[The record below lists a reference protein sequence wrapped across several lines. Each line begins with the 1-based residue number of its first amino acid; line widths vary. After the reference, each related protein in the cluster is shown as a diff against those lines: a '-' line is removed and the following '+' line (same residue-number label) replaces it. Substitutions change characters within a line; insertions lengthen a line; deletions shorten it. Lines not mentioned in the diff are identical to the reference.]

1 MERKELLATENQS
14 PWAQSW
20 RKLKKDK
27 WAMISL
33 WFIIAVSSLSILGYL
48 IAPDPSPNS
57 NSQHLEIAVQK
68 PGFSVKILKI
78 RKPTSEQEENFLA
91 RIAYGKE
98 SEYKELAISGYQI
111 QNGKILVQ
119 EYTAYK
125 NEQPLTHQLTLAE
138 VLYPIDN
145 PQHIKIVQGKSFF
158 TTIDGIKHTIANSE
172 LAQQVNAENVEKR
185 TYLLGTDR
193 YGRDLLSRML
203 VGARV
208 SLSVGI
214 IAVAISL
221 LIGVTLGAAA
231 GYYRGWVDNITMW
244 FINVIWSVPTLLMVI
259 AVTLVLGKGFWQI
272 FLAVGLTMWVEVA
285 RIVRGQVLSIRE
297 KEYVDAAKA
306 LGFGNWRIIIRHIL
320 PNVMGPII
328 VISAANFASAILI
341 ESGLSFLGVG
351 IQPPTPSWGA
361 MLKESY
367 AYIILDASYLAFI
380 PGIAIML
387 MVLAFTLLGDGLREA
402 FDVSKGSTP
411 GS

>member
-1 MERKELLATENQS
+1 
-14 PWAQSW
+14 
-20 RKLKKDK
+20 
-27 WAMISL
+27 MISL
-33 WFIIAVSSLSILGYL
+33 WFIALVSAIASLGYL
-48 IAPDPSPNS
+48 IAPDSTPNS

-68 PGFSVKILKI
+68 PGFSTQILLQQ
-78 RKPTSEQEENFLA
+78 KPTSANDAGFISMLTN
-91 RIAYGKE
+91 GKE
-98 SEYKELAISGYQI
+98 SVYKELAICGYSISGGYI
-111 QNGKILVQ
+111 NVK
-119 EYTAYK
+119 EFTAYK
-125 NEQPLTHQLTLAE
+125 NEQPLEHRLTLAE
-138 VLYPIDN
+138 VVYPIEN
-145 PQHIKIVQGKSFF
+145 PQKIVIQNGKSYF
-158 TTIDGIKHTIANSE
+158 TTIYGKRMAADNAS
-172 LAQQVNAENVEKR
+172 LAKIVEEAHIVKR
-185 TYLLGTDR
+185 SFIFGTDR

-203 VGARV
+203 IGARV

-221 LIGVTLGAAA
+221 LIGITLGAVA
-231 GYYRGWVDNITMW
+231 GYFRGWVDNVTMW

-272 FLAVGLTMWVEVA
+272 FIAVGLTMWVEVA

-297 KEYVDAAKA
+297 KEYVDAARA
-306 LGFGNWRIIIRHIL
+306 LGFSNWRIIVRHIL

-351 IQPPTPSWGA
+351 IQPPMPSWGA

-380 PGIAIML
+380 PGTAIML

-402 FDVSKGSTP
+402 FDVSKGNADQR
-411 GS
+411 

>member
-1 MERKELLATENQS
+1 
-14 PWAQSW
+14 
-20 RKLKKDK
+20 
-27 WAMISL
+27 MISL
-33 WFIIAVSSLSILGYL
+33 WFIIIVSTLALLGYL
-48 IAPDPSPNS
+48 IAPDSSPNS

-68 PGFSVKILKI
+68 PGFSTQVLLQQKATGIKNVDLLTILA
-78 RKPTSEQEENFLA
+78 S
-91 RIAYGKE
+91 GKE
-98 SEYKELAISGYQI
+98 SAYKELAISNYSIEGGYI
-111 QNGKILVQ
+111 NAK
-119 EYTAYK
+119 EFSAYK
-125 NEQPLTHQLTLAE
+125 NEQPLEHRFTLAE
-138 VLYPIDN
+138 VVYPIEN
-145 PQHIKIVQGKSFF
+145 PEKVTIRNGKSHF
-158 TTIDGIKHTIANSE
+158 TTIDGKHMVVDNNA
-172 LAQQVNAENVEKR
+172 LAKIVQESHIVKR
-185 TYLLGTDR
+185 SFVFGTDR

-203 VGARV
+203 IGARV

-221 LIGVTLGAAA
+221 LIGITLGAVA
-231 GYYRGWVDNITMW
+231 GYFRGWVDNVTMW

-272 FLAVGLTMWVEVA
+272 FIAVGLTMWVEVA

-297 KEYVDAAKA
+297 KEYVDAARA
-306 LGFGNWRIIIRHIL
+306 LGFSDWRIIARHIL

-351 IQPPTPSWGA
+351 IQPPMPSWGA

-380 PGIAIML
+380 PGTAIML

-402 FDVSKGSTP
+402 FDVSKGNTDKR
-411 GS
+411 

>member
-1 MERKELLATENQS
+1 
-14 PWAQSW
+14 
-20 RKLKKDK
+20 
-27 WAMISL
+27 MISL
-33 WFIIAVSSLSILGYL
+33 WFIITISTMALLGYL
-48 IAPDPSPNS
+48 IAPDSSPNS

-68 PGFSVKILKI
+68 PGFSTQMLLQQKA
-78 RKPTSEQEENFLA
+78 TSIKNVGLFTKLTS
-91 RIAYGKE
+91 GKE
-98 SEYKELAISGYQI
+98 SPYKELAISTYAISDGYI
-111 QNGKILVQ
+111 TAK

-125 NEQPLTHQLTLAE
+125 NEEPLEHRFSLAE
-138 VLYPIDN
+138 VVYPIEN
-145 PQHIKIVQGKSFF
+145 PEKVVVRNGKSYF
-158 TTIDGIKHTIANSE
+158 TTTDGSKMVVANSS
-172 LAQQVNAENVEKR
+172 LAKQVQNAHIVHR
-185 TYLLGTDR
+185 SYIFGTDR
-193 YGRDLLSRML
+193 YGRDLFSRML
-203 VGARV
+203 VGARI

-221 LIGVTLGAAA
+221 LIGITLGAIA
-231 GYYRGWVDNITMW
+231 GYFRGWVDNVTMW

-272 FLAVGLTMWVEVA
+272 FIAVGLTMWVEVA

-297 KEYVDAAKA
+297 KEYVDAARA
-306 LGFGNWRIIIRHIL
+306 LGFSDWRIIARHIL

-402 FDVSKGSTP
+402 FDVSKGNASKK
-411 GS
+411 

>member
-1 MERKELLATENQS
+1 
-14 PWAQSW
+14 
-20 RKLKKDK
+20 
-27 WAMISL
+27 MISL
-33 WFIIAVSSLSILGYL
+33 WFIIIVSTLALLGYL
-48 IAPDPSPNS
+48 IAPDSSPNS

-68 PGFSVKILKI
+68 PGFSTLVLRLPKAAVPKEVGLFAKL
-78 RKPTSEQEENFLA
+78 TN
-91 RIAYGKE
+91 GKE
-98 SEYKELAISGYQI
+98 SAYKELAINAYTIRGGYI
-111 QNGKILVQ
+111 YAK
-119 EYTAYK
+119 EFTAYP
-125 NEQPLTHQLTLAE
+125 NEQPLEHRYTLAE
-138 VLYPIDN
+138 MAYPIDN
-145 PQHIKIVQGKSFF
+145 PSTVAIRNGKSYF
-158 TTIDGIKHTIANSE
+158 TTIDGTRLAIDNST
-172 LAQQVNAENVEKR
+172 LAKTVQESQIVKR
-185 TYLLGTDR
+185 SYLLGTDR

-203 VGARV
+203 IGARV

-221 LIGVTLGAAA
+221 LIGITLGAVA
-231 GYYRGWVDNITMW
+231 GYFRGWVDNVTMW

-272 FLAVGLTMWVEVA
+272 FIAVGLTMWVEVA

-297 KEYVDAAKA
+297 KEYVDAARA
-306 LGFGNWRIIIRHIL
+306 LGFGDWRIIIRHIL

-351 IQPPTPSWGA
+351 IQPPMPSWGA

-380 PGIAIML
+380 PGTAIML

-402 FDVSKGSTP
+402 FDVSKGNTDKK
-411 GS
+411 

>member
-1 MERKELLATENQS
+1 
-14 PWAQSW
+14 
-20 RKLKKDK
+20 
-27 WAMISL
+27 MISL
-33 WFIIAVSSLSILGYL
+33 WFIIIVSTLALLGYL
-48 IAPDPSPNS
+48 IAPDSSPNS

-68 PGFSVKILKI
+68 PGFSTQVLLQQKATGIKNVDLLTILA
-78 RKPTSEQEENFLA
+78 S
-91 RIAYGKE
+91 GKE
-98 SEYKELAISGYQI
+98 SAYKELAISNYSIEGGYI
-111 QNGKILVQ
+111 NAK
-119 EYTAYK
+119 EFSAYT
-125 NEQPLTHQLTLAE
+125 NEQPLEHRFTLAE
-138 VLYPIDN
+138 VVYPIEN
-145 PQHIKIVQGKSFF
+145 PEKVTIRNGKSHF
-158 TTIDGIKHTIANSE
+158 TTIDGKHMVVDNNA
-172 LAQQVNAENVEKR
+172 LAKIVQESHIVKR
-185 TYLLGTDR
+185 SFVFGTDR

-203 VGARV
+203 IGARV

-221 LIGVTLGAAA
+221 LIGITLGAVA
-231 GYYRGWVDNITMW
+231 GYFRGWVDNVTMW

-272 FLAVGLTMWVEVA
+272 FIAVGLTMWVEVA

-297 KEYVDAAKA
+297 KEYVDAARA
-306 LGFGNWRIIIRHIL
+306 LGFSDWRIIARHIL

-351 IQPPTPSWGA
+351 IQPPMPSWGA

-380 PGIAIML
+380 PGTAIML

-402 FDVSKGSTP
+402 FDVSKGNTDKR
-411 GS
+411 

>member
-1 MERKELLATENQS
+1 
-14 PWAQSW
+14 
-20 RKLKKDK
+20 
-27 WAMISL
+27 MISL
-33 WFIIAVSSLSILGYL
+33 WFIVIVSTLALLGYL
-48 IAPDPSPNS
+48 IAPDSSPNS

-68 PGFSVKILKI
+68 PGFSTLVL
-78 RKPTSEQEENFLA
+78 
-91 RIAYGKE
+91 RIPKAAAPKDVSLFAKLSNGKE
-98 SEYKELAISGYQI
+98 SPYKELAINAYSIRGGYI
-111 QNGKILVQ
+111 YAN
-119 EYTAYK
+119 EFTAYQ
-125 NEQPLTHQLTLAE
+125 NEQPLEHRYTLAE
-138 VLYPIDN
+138 VAYPIDN
-145 PQHIKIVQGKSFF
+145 PSKVAIRNGKSYF
-158 TTIDGIKHTIANSE
+158 TTTDGKVLAIDNST
-172 LAQQVNAENVEKR
+172 LAKTVQKSQIVKR
-185 TYLLGTDR
+185 SYLLGTDR

-203 VGARV
+203 IGARV

-221 LIGVTLGAAA
+221 LIGITLGAIA
-231 GYYRGWVDNITMW
+231 GYFRGWVDNVTMW

-272 FLAVGLTMWVEVA
+272 FIAVGLTMWVEVA

-297 KEYVDAAKA
+297 KEYVDAARA
-306 LGFGNWRIIIRHIL
+306 LGFSDWRIIARHIL

-351 IQPPTPSWGA
+351 IQPPMPSWGA

-380 PGIAIML
+380 PGTAIML

-402 FDVSKGSTP
+402 FDVSKGNTDKK
-411 GS
+411 

>member
-1 MERKELLATENQS
+1 MERETIQLAENQS

-20 RKLKKDK
+20 RKLKRDR
-27 WAMISL
+27 WAMISM
-33 WFIIAVSSLSILGYL
+33 WFIIIVTLISALGYL
-48 IAPDPSPNS
+48 ISPDSSPNS
-57 NSQHLEIAVQK
+57 NSQHLEIAMQR
-68 PGFSVKILKI
+68 PGFSTSILLV
-78 RKPTSEQEENFLA
+78 RKGTNIEHEGLLS
-91 RIAYGKE
+91 RIANGQESPNKE
-98 SEYKELAISGYQI
+98 IAISGYTI
-111 QNGKILVQ
+111 SNGYIKAIEFSSYANEEGLEHIL
-119 EYTAYK
+119 
-125 NEQPLTHQLTLAE
+125 PLAAII
-138 VLYPIDN
+138 YPIQD
-145 PQHIKIVQGKSFF
+145 PSKVVVAKGKSTF
-158 TTIDGIKHTIANSE
+158 TTIDNQTLSIDNKQLEQEVKDAHIV
-172 LAQQVNAENVEKR
+172 QR
-185 TYLLGTDR
+185 TFWFGTDR
-193 YGRDLLSRML
+193 YGRDLLSRMI

-221 LIGVTLGAAA
+221 IIGITLGAVA
-231 GYYRGWVDNITMW
+231 GYYRGWIDNVTMW
-244 FINVIWSVPTLLMVI
+244 FINVIWSIPTLLMVI

-272 FLAVGLTMWVEVA
+272 FIAVGLTMWVEVA

-297 KEYVDAAKA
+297 KEYVDAARA
-306 LGFGNWRIIIRHIL
+306 LGFGDWRIISRHIL

-328 VISAANFASAILI
+328 VISAANFASAILV

-402 FDVSKGSTP
+402 FDVNKGSTLK
-411 GS
+411 